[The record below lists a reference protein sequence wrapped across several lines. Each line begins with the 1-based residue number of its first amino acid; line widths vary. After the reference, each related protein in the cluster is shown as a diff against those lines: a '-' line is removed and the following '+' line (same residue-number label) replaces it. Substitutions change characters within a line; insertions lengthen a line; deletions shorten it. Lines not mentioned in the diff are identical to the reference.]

1 MALKRQI
8 KISSEFSMSSMSDLV
23 FLLLI
28 FFMITSTLIAPNALK
43 LLLPQSNNQTM
54 ATKPITT
61 VSITKDLQYAVEG
74 QYIDFSILESA
85 IVNKV
90 GPASG
95 YPEPPTISLHV
106 DKSVDMEHVV
116 KVMNIAKDHQYRLIL
131 ATAPLK

>member
-1 MALKRQI
+1 MALKRQV
-8 KISSEFSMSSMSDLV
+8 KISSEFSMASMSDLV

-43 LLLPQSNNQTM
+43 LLLPQSDNQTM

-74 QYIDFSILESA
+74 QYIDFTILENA

-106 DKSVDMEHVV
+106 DKSVAMEHVV